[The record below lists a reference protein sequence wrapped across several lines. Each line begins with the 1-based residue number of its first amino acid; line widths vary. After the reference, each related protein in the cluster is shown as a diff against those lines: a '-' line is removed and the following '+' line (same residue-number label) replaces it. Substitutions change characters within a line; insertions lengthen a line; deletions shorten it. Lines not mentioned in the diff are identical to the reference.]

1 MRPLRLD
8 RLRELMKEE
17 LSAIIQHEMKDP
29 RVGFVSITDVE
40 LSSDLRH
47 AKVYVSVF
55 GDEQAKAQT
64 MEALEGA
71 LGFIRTELGRRIK
84 VHHIPE
90 ITFRLDDS
98 IERGTRVIQ
107 LLRQVTHGGGA
118 LRGEGVGEREGHEE
132 RAPGDRED
140 TR

>member
-17 LSAIIQHEMKDP
+17 LSAIIQQEMKDP

-47 AKVYVSVF
+47 AKVFVSVF

-90 ITFRLDDS
+90 IAFRLDDS

-107 LLRQVTHGGGA
+107 LLRQVTHGTGSVQ
-118 LRGEGVGEREGHEE
+118 GEGSGEHEQRDE
-132 RAPGDRED
+132 RAGEDRKR
-140 TR
+140 TH